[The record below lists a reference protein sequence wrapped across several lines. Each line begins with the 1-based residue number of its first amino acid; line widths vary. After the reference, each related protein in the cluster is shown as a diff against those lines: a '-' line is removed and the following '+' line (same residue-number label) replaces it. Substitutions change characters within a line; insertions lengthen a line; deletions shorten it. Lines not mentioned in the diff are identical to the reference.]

1 MIDNILPFPTKDVQN
16 WTIASRSIKKAI
28 IDAGIS
34 ESIAV
39 GFATFF
45 KPIFESFQF
54 EHKLSIPSSDPVIKA
69 MIDDEIVNFQF
80 ALKQHTSKLIF
91 ERFIRELDIYING

>member
-16 WTIASRSIKKAI
+16 WTAVSRSIKKAI
-28 IDAGIS
+28 IDAGLS

-39 GFATFF
+39 DFATFF

-54 EHKLSIPSSDPVIKA
+54 EHKLSIPASDPIVKA
-69 MIDDEIVNFQF
+69 MIDDEISNFQF